1 MKSCDIVNNL
11 RVVGAEMIT
20 NAKSGHPGVVLS
32 GAPIFYAIFKNLKTD
47 ANNLKY
53 FNRDFFVNSAGHSSA
68 LNYAVMNLFGY
79 NLTKQDLMEFRKINS
94 KTPGHPE
101 ISTLGID
108 CSTGPLGQGVSN
120 AVGIAISQK
129 HFKEKFN
136 KKNFEIFNGKV
147 FCFLGDGC
155 MMEGVALEAFS
166 LAGSLNLNNLIFV
179 YDRNRKTIEGDIKHI
194 FDDNIKQK
202 FEAMNFN
209 VFHVKKGND
218 ADLIEKAI
226 LKATTSKTK
235 PNLIVVDTIIG
246 YGSHVQDSE
255 ISHGKPFTEQEI
267 EKLKQKLNINNKFLE
282 FNNDVKEYVKEIAKH
297 KQEIILKETELLKEY
312 KKQYP
317 KEYKMLKGYFNF
329 SFNEKGILSLQKLNV
344 QNNLSTRENNHI
356 VLNHIAKLVPNMIGG
371 SADVNS
377 SSMVYLDN
385 EEYFNNNFAGR
396 NIHFGIRE
404 HAMAGISNGITLFG
418 GMNAFCSCYLSFSDY
433 LKPSLRMSALM
444 NLPVFYQFSHD
455 NFLIGEDGPTH
466 QPVEQLVA
474 LRATPNLAVFRPY
487 NNTEILGAY
496 SYYLSE
502 KKPTVLVLG
511 KEKVE
516 NEPTSIENALK
527 GGYVVF
533 NEIEDLKG
541 VILTSGIETKF
552 AILIA
557 KKLKNI
563 RVVSMPCFELFDKQS
578 EKYKQSVLTNKPK
591 IAFEFASSYSY
602 FKYCNNGLYLCLDNF
617 GKSGKGSDVEKSL
630 GFDEKT
636 ITRKI
641 KNFLKKFE

>member
-1 MKSCDIVNNL
+1 M
-11 RVVGAEMIT
+11 
-20 NAKSGHPGVVLS
+20 
-32 GAPIFYAIFKNLKTD
+32 
-47 ANNLKY
+47 
-53 FNRDFFVNSAGHSSA
+53 
-68 LNYAVMNLFGY
+68 
-79 NLTKQDLMEFRKINS
+79 
-94 KTPGHPE
+94 
-101 ISTLGID
+101 
-108 CSTGPLGQGVSN
+108 
-120 AVGIAISQK
+120 
-129 HFKEKFN
+129 
-136 KKNFEIFNGKV
+136 
-147 FCFLGDGC
+147 
-155 MMEGVALEAFS
+155 
-166 LAGSLNLNNLIFV
+166 
-179 YDRNRKTIEGDIKHI
+179 
-194 FDDNIKQK
+194 
-202 FEAMNFN
+202 
-209 VFHVKKGND
+209 
-218 ADLIEKAI
+218 
-226 LKATTSKTK
+226 
-235 PNLIVVDTIIG
+235 
-246 YGSHVQDSE
+246 
-255 ISHGKPFTEQEI
+255 
-267 EKLKQKLNINNKFLE
+267 
-282 FNNDVKEYVKEIAKH
+282 
-297 KQEIILKETELLKEY
+297 KETELLKEY

-317 KEYKMLKGYFNF
+317 KEYKMLKGYFDF

-356 VLNHIAKLVPNMIGG
+356 CLNHIAKLVPNMIGG

-466 QPVEQLVA
+466 QPVEQLVS

-502 KKPTVLVLG
+502 KKPTVLVLS

-516 NEPTSIENALK
+516 NQPTSIENALK

-533 NEIEDLKG
+533 KELEDLKG
-541 VILTSGIETKF
+541 VMLTSGIETKF
-552 AILIA
+552 AINIA
-557 KKLKNI
+557 QKLKNL

-591 IAFEFASSYSY
+591 IALEFSSSYSY

-617 GKSGKGSDVEKSL
+617 GKSGKGSDIQSEFKL
-630 GFDEKT
+630 DEKNLT
-636 ITRKI
+636 QKI